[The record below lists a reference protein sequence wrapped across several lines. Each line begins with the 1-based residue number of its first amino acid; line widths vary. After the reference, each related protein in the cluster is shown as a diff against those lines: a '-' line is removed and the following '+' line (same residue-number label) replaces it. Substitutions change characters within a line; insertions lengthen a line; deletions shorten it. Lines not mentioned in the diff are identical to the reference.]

1 MTSTDKSHTT
11 KVNDEAPTYTLKC
24 FVHINLFL
32 NVFKIAFVHNLII
45 NTPIA
50 IKYLFS

>member
-1 MTSTDKSHTT
+1 MTSTDKSHKT

-24 FVHINLFL
+24 FVRINLFL
-32 NVFKIAFVHNLII
+32 NTLKIAFVHNLII
-45 NTPIA
+45 NPLIA